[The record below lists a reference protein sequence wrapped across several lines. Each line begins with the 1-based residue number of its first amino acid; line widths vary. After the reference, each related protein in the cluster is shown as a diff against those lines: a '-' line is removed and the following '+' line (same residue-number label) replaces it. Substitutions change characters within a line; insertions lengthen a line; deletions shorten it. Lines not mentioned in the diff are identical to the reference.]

1 MFASLALLSLLKTGA
16 GVKTPLVRT
25 AMFHAPEDIPQ
36 ERKPAIVRAGLD
48 RPDTSKGLTFYFGE
62 AL

>member
-25 AMFHAPEDIPQ
+25 AVFHAPEDIPPA
-36 ERKPAIVRAGLD
+36 RKPPIVAQVGGD
-48 RPDTSKGLTFYFGE
+48 E
-62 AL
+62 

>member
-25 AMFHAPEDIPQ
+25 AMFHGSAKFHGAPARHGARLFKVQTVPRIP
-36 ERKPAIVRAGLD
+36 AH
-48 RPDTSKGLTFYFGE
+48 T
-62 AL
+62 